1 MNLYARGDN
10 VIGLIGIKRN
20 TPLEIRERL
29 TLKPKRIEMYTN
41 KLLQIF
47 KEVVILATCNRTEI
61 YFNDFCER
69 EELLKEI
76 FDILEWD
83 YSFNEYV
90 FVTRGEDS
98 CRHLFEVC
106 CGFHSKIVGEDQIL
120 GQIKN
125 AYETAMEYNSVDFEL
140 HRLFQEAVTCG
151 KKFRSKAKLYDIP
164 VSSASIAVNE
174 SIKKGC
180 SRFMLIGYGEV
191 GHLVMKYLLSHK
203 TEIVYLVVR
212 NVNTID
218 QIDDDRVR
226 VITFEEKNR
235 YIDEV
240 QSIISCTSAPH
251 VVLSENDISEHGE
264 KIYIYDLAVP
274 RDVDERIEKM
284 SRTEVYNIDKVSEL
298 NDENKKLRVERMIE
312 NKNILTKYL
321 NEFNEWQKLRSIAP
335 EIRKIKELGN
345 EVYHM
350 RSITFKNKCKDKND
364 IELADTLIKSAS
376 DFYIN
381 RTIKVLKEETL
392 KGRGEECIEIIEKIF
407 KMK

>member
-1 MNLYARGDN
+1 M
-10 VIGLIGIKRN
+10 IGLIGIKRN

-29 TLKPKRIEMYTN
+29 TLKPKRIEMYTE
-41 KLLQIF
+41 KLLKIF

-90 FVTRGEDS
+90 FVTQGEDS

-120 GQIKN
+120 GQVKN
-125 AYETAMEYNSVDFEL
+125 AYETALEYNSANFEL

-151 KKFRSKAKLYDIP
+151 KKFRSEAKLYDIP

-191 GHLVMKYLLSHK
+191 GRLVMKYLLSHK
-203 TEIVYLVVR
+203 TEVVYLVVR
-212 NVNTID
+212 NMNIRD
-218 QIDDDRVR
+218 EIDDDRVR
-226 VITFEEKNR
+226 IITFDEKNR

-251 VVLSENDISEHGE
+251 VVLSESDINEHGE

-274 RDVDERIEKM
+274 RDVDEKIEKM
-284 SRTEVYNIDKVSEL
+284 SRTEVYNIDKVSAL
-298 NDENKKLRVERMIE
+298 NDENKKLRVDRMIE

-321 NEFNEWQKLRSIAP
+321 NEFNEWQKLRSISP
-335 EIRKIKELGN
+335 EIKKIKELGN
-345 EVYHM
+345 EVYNM
-350 RSITFKNKCKDKND
+350 RSVTFKNKCKDKND
-364 IELADTLIKSAS
+364 IELANTLIKSAS

-381 RTIKVLKEETL
+381 RAIKVLKEETL